1 MIEHPAQPR
10 MTGKH
15 PVGGPIRP
23 PGGWQTVSCPI
34 RAKVV
39 VDGKSYCGVH
49 DPAKAA
55 GVRAKSD
62 AIFAAKRAVDSA
74 RWDIAKNKAKAAE
87 WAFANPEAGELV
99 AKRDAA
105 AKAYRRTGQAAKA
118 AMAMATDKSAPEVS
132 GSATPP
138 SSKSSAPSCAPWHT
152 PR

>member
-1 MIEHPAQPR
+1 M
-10 MTGKH
+10 
-15 PVGGPIRP
+15 
-23 PGGWQTVSCPI
+23 SCPI

-118 AMAMATDKSAPEVS
+118 AMAMATDESAPEVS
-132 GSATPP
+132 G
-138 SSKSSAPSCAPWHT
+138 
-152 PR
+152 